1 LTVKTHIIEENDLK
15 QSPVLNEKQV
25 KRVLNSSKMTK
36 YGDRNRLVMVLSYY
50 VGLRS
55 CEICSLTVGDVI
67 DGDGNIKEQVILK
80 SNQTKGNKC
89 NSIYFSGFVRD
100 EIGNYLSKYSR
111 LKERTTERLIQSQK
125 GGGFSSQT
133 LQNLFKHLYK
143 SVGLDDC
150 SSHSGRRT
158 FITTLSERGISVR
171 VIQELARHSDLG
183 TTQRYIDVS
192 VDKLKNAVET
202 VSY

>member
-1 LTVKTHIIEENDLK
+1 MK
-15 QSPVLNEKQV
+15 QSPVLTEKQV

-55 CEICSLTVGDVI
+55 CEICSLNVGDVI
-67 DGDGNIKEQVILK
+67 DGEGNVKEQVILK

-89 NSIYFSGFVRD
+89 NSIYFSDFVRE
-100 EIGNYLSKYSR
+100 EIRRYLSKYSD

-125 GGGFSSQT
+125 GGGFTSQT

-158 FITTLSERGISVR
+158 WITTLSERGISVR
-171 VIQELARHSDLG
+171 VIQELARHADLG

>member
-1 LTVKTHIIEENDLK
+1 MK
-15 QSPVLNEKQV
+15 QSPALTEKQVKQV

-67 DGDGNIKEQVILK
+67 DGEGNVKEQVILK
-80 SNQTKGNKC
+80 SHQTKGSKC

-100 EIGNYLSKYSR
+100 EIGNYLSKYSD

-125 GGGFSSQT
+125 GGGFTSQT

-192 VDKLKNAVET
+192 VDKLKNAVES
-202 VSY
+202 VCY

>member
-1 LTVKTHIIEENDLK
+1 MK
-15 QSPVLNEKQV
+15 QSPVLTEKQV

-67 DGDGNIKEQVILK
+67 DGEGNVKEQVILK
-80 SNQTKGNKC
+80 SHQTKGSKC
-89 NSIYFSGFVRD
+89 NSIYFSGFVSD
-100 EIGNYLSKYSR
+100 EIGNYLSKYSD

-125 GGGFSSQT
+125 GGGFTSQT

-192 VDKLKNAVET
+192 VDKLKNAVES
-202 VSY
+202 VCY

>member
-1 LTVKTHIIEENDLK
+1 LK
-15 QSPVLNEKQV
+15 QSPVLNDSQV
-25 KRVLNSSKMTK
+25 KKLLNSTKMTRHS
-36 YGDRNRLVMVLSYY
+36 DRNRLIVVLSYY
-50 VGLRS
+50 TGLRS

-67 DGDGNIKEQVILK
+67 DGDGNVKETVILK
-80 SNQTKGNKC
+80 SHQTKGSKC
-89 NSIYFSGFVRD
+89 NSIYLSEYVRN
-100 EIGNYLSKYSR
+100 EVSKYFEKFQLLLKDRNMR
-111 LKERTTERLIQSQK
+111 LFQSQK
-125 GGGFSSQT
+125 GGGFSSMTIQH
-133 LQNLFKHLYK
+133 LFKHLYK

-192 VDKLKNAVET
+192 VDKLKNAVES
-202 VSY
+202 VCY